1 MDIQL
6 EKNLWAFLDLNLE
19 SFLNL
24 GVSNIQLNVF
34 RI

>member
-6 EKNLWAFLDLNLE
+6 EKNLRAFLDLNLE

-34 RI
+34 LI